1 MTRTMTRYS
10 SAAVLL
16 AGMVLAGCEKNAVQT
31 LAGPIGAENIPS
43 VQIRFF
49 NFGLNAPGLNFYAN
63 TTKMTAINSSTCS
76 PTPADTV
83 QQRVCRETGAEA
95 TTGVTYG
102 NVGSGGLYASLA
114 PGAYTLTGNIAATT
128 NKDLAVASVATT
140 LEANKI
146 YSYFVSGVY
155 NTTAKTVDAFI
166 IEDPL
171 PAIDWTK
178 AQIRFVNASANSSP
192 MQLTVRDSTTKVET
206 VIGSGTTAYK
216 SAGTFTAIPGALYQ
230 LYTTVAGS
238 STKVIQR
245 DGVTFNAGRIYT
257 VTARGDITVGGTAT
271 NARALDNTANR

>member
-1 MTRTMTRYS
+1 MTRTMTRYR
-10 SAAVLL
+10 AAAILVAGVSL
-16 AGMVLAGCEKNAVQT
+16 AACEKNAVQK
-31 LAGPIGAENIPS
+31 LAGPVGDANIPS

-49 NFGLNAPGLNFYAN
+49 NFGLNAPAVNFYAN
-63 TTKMTAINSSTCS
+63 TTKVTAVSSATCS
-76 PTPADTV
+76 PTPADTT
-83 QQRVCRETGAEA
+83 QQRICRETGAEA
-95 TTGVTYG
+95 TTGVAYG
-102 NVGSGGLYASLA
+102 GVGSGGLYAGLA
-114 PGAYTLTGNIAATT
+114 PGDYTLKGTIAAATD
-128 NKDLAVASVATT
+128 KDLAITSVAAT
-140 LEANKI
+140 LTANKI

-155 NTTAKTVDAFI
+155 NTTTKTADAFL

-171 PAIDWTK
+171 PAIDWAN
-178 AQIRFVNASANSSP
+178 AQIRFVNASHNSSP

-238 STKVIQR
+238 ATKVIQR

-257 VTARGDITVGGTAT
+257 ITARGDITVGGTAT